1 MKIAKLNIEGY
12 IGELDPE
19 SQFKGEKSFSLNNL
33 RTFLKGLD
41 SDVTD
46 IHYTVNSGG
55 GKVFEGWD
63 IRDELIAS
71 GKKLHSLGENIVG
84 SIATVIY
91 MAAKLENREIVKG
104 TDFFIHHPY
113 WLPGESEPVRADE
126 LLALGKDLKEEQD
139 KLLNFYAKESKATA
153 EQLFPLMAKETSLT
167 SDEAVLFGFA
177 SKVIESE
184 DFVSYHK
191 YRLAAFIDIKDKTN
205 QNKINME
212 NKNEILAA
220 INKMGT
226 MLAKVFKGTIVNM
239 DIAATDASGNAVN
252 LQIDTD
258 TEDLVGK
265 FAFLIDADGN
275 RTEAPDGDYVDGSGR
290 TVAIAGGKVTEV
302 ATKEE
307 ESTEPMDAI
316 KAELETVKAELEAK
330 KAEVLAAQ
338 TEATEIKASLETI
351 NTEFVALKKVV
362 IGAGAKFE
370 TEGQNF
376 NNAKQVEKPVSAF
389 DHVAERLKRK

>member
-12 IGELDPE
+12 IGGADIMSMFSGEETFNLSKLKKFLD
-19 SQFKGEKSFSLNNL
+19 SLE
-33 RTFLKGLD
+33 

-46 IHYTVNSGG
+46 IHVYINSGG
-55 GKVFEGWD
+55 GSVTEGWAIYD
-63 IRDELIAS
+63 KLKAS
-71 GKKLHSLGENIVG
+71 GKTVTTIGEGIVG

-91 MAAKLENREIVKG
+91 MAGSVRKLHENSK
-104 TDFFIHHPY
+104 FFIHNPY
-113 WLPGESEPVRADE
+113 WMPNEASPMEGNDLI
-126 LLALGKDLKEEQD
+126 ALGEDLKNEQSKILD
-139 KLLNFYAKESKATA
+139 FYSKTTGTSLDAIEPLMNKATD
-153 EQLFPLMAKETSLT
+153 LT
-167 SDEAVLFGFA
+167 SIQAIEMGFA
-177 SKVIESE
+177 HSVINE
-184 DFVSYHK
+184 FVNQNHYK
-191 YRLAAFIDIKDKTN
+191 LVAMIDIKDKTN
-205 QNKINME
+205 QNKTNME

-275 RTEAPDGDYVDGSGR
+275 RTEAPDGEYVDGSGR

>member
-12 IGELDPE
+12 IGGADIMSMFSGEETFNLSKLKKFLD
-19 SQFKGEKSFSLNNL
+19 SLE
-33 RTFLKGLD
+33 

-46 IHYTVNSGG
+46 IHVYINSGG
-55 GKVFEGWD
+55 GSVTEGWAIYD
-63 IRDELIAS
+63 KLKAS
-71 GKKLHSLGENIVG
+71 GKTITTIVEGIVG

-91 MAAKLENREIVKG
+91 MAGSVRKLHENSK
-104 TDFFIHHPY
+104 FFIHNPY
-113 WLPGESEPVRADE
+113 WMPNEASPMEGNDLI
-126 LLALGKDLKEEQD
+126 ALGEDLKNEQSKILD
-139 KLLNFYAKESKATA
+139 FYSKTTGTSLDAIEPLMNKATD
-153 EQLFPLMAKETSLT
+153 LT
-167 SDEAVLFGFA
+167 SIQAIEMGFA
-177 SKVIESE
+177 HSVINE
-184 DFVSYHK
+184 FVNQNHYK
-191 YRLAAFIDIKDKTN
+191 LVAMIDIKDKTN
-205 QNKINME
+205 QNKTNME

-239 DIAATDASGNAVN
+239 DIAATNSAGEAVN

-258 TEDLVGK
+258 TEDLVDK
-265 FAFLIDADGN
+265 FAFLVDADGN
-275 RTEAPDGDYVDGSGR
+275 KTPAPDDDYVDGSGR
-290 TVAIAGGKVTEV
+290 TVAVKGGKVTEV

-307 ESTEPMDAI
+307 ESTEPLDAI

-330 KAEVLAAQ
+330 KAEVLVAQ

-376 NNAKQVEKPVSAF
+376 KNDKQIEKPVSAF